1 MTFAVQG
8 WGLGGST
15 GSSSGKSNASMGEG
29 QIEKSAVVPGQAV
42 LLQRHT
48 SLYFRDGTLTL
59 KTHDGTLYNVYRQQ
73 LILKSDLFGGM
84 LTLPIPGHTAAPLSE
99 SSKEWMERAWTARVM
114 PQRWKSRR
122 GSVQRS
128 ATSSLSLSSIS
139 FRGLTTPRTC
149 DFFGVESGMKYAI
162 HHLEDHPDLGPA
174 LRYKLASDFGI
185 ERWAKRAFYELMS
198 ESILEISNTDEVLL
212 GWPAYRAL
220 VRTHAEVAH
229 HRLTLALFP
238 PEVVHANFCYDNQ
251 YCANHW
257 AENWV
262 GMSGVVGTLLK
273 DELSGAEMHDALSG
287 MQVPGMTGECCLLT
301 ITSIQDTPAAKSLLR
316 KEEEYIDNAVEA
328 LIKDW

>member
-1 MTFAVQG
+1 MA
-8 WGLGGST
+8 
-15 GSSSGKSNASMGEG
+15 E
-29 QIEKSAVVPGQAV
+29 SAVVPGQAV

-73 LILKSDLFGGM
+73 LILKSNLFGGM
-84 LTLPIPGHTAAPLSE
+84 LTVDGAGQDGTSDATAVEIPERFSSAECDEFLEFIFNILPWTNDTPGIDRLCAVL
-99 SSKEWMERAWTARVM
+99 K
-114 PQRWKSRR
+114 
-122 GSVQRS
+122 
-128 ATSSLSLSSIS
+128 
-139 FRGLTTPRTC
+139 TC

-198 ESILEISNTDEVLL
+198 ESILEISNADEVLL

-287 MQVPGMTGECCLLT
+287 MQVPGMTGECRLLT

-316 KEEEYIDNAVEA
+316 KEEEYIDNTVEA